1 MYFFKNK
8 YIYYL
13 LIIYFYLLL
22 NLIFIAQNL
31 DSFIRSVG
39 FIRYII
45 LVSVLSE
52 YFFSKSK
59 IFFEFIIKMWSLI
72 LLIVSIDLLIE
83 YFNGKNLLGFQS
95 NYSGRLAS
103 FTGDELRIGGFYF
116 GFIIFTLSLI
126 YAKFKNDY
134 IFFIFFVLF
143 LFISLIIGERANFI
157 KFFFLFLTI
166 FFIFSLK
173 DKKKFFINS
182 ILLLS
187 LIILLIKFYPKNFNN
202 TFYTKIK
209 SYNIFHLLNYDQK
222 ELFKLDKIV
231 DSQRHFKHYII
242 AYNIFQK
249 NILFG
254 IGIKNFRYESHKDEY
269 NNYKD
274 LSGATTHPHQTHFE
288 ILSELGIVG
297 YFLIIGNLSLIIFN
311 FLKIKNKSILNKFA
325 FLYILIFFIPLIPS
339 GSFFSSYNATIFW
352 INYAMVVGCLIH
364 QKKIIR

>member
-1 MYFFKNK
+1 M
-8 YIYYL
+8 
-13 LIIYFYLLL
+13 
-22 NLIFIAQNL
+22 
-31 DSFIRSVG
+31 
-39 FIRYII
+39 
-45 LVSVLSE
+45 
-52 YFFSKSK
+52 
-59 IFFEFIIKMWSLI
+59 
-72 LLIVSIDLLIE
+72 
-83 YFNGKNLLGFQS
+83 
-95 NYSGRLAS
+95 
-103 FTGDELRIGGFYF
+103 
-116 GFIIFTLSLI
+116 
-126 YAKFKNDY
+126 
-134 IFFIFFVLF
+134 
-143 LFISLIIGERANFI
+143 
-157 KFFFLFLTI
+157 
-166 FFIFSLK
+166 
-173 DKKKFFINS
+173 
-182 ILLLS
+182 
-187 LIILLIKFYPKNFNN
+187 
-202 TFYTKIK
+202 
-209 SYNIFHLLNYDQK
+209 NYDQK

-274 LSGATTHPHQTHFE
+274 FSGATTHPHQTHFE